1 METIL
6 TFFAD
11 FWDVLAEMAPYLL
24 FGFAVA
30 GLLSVFISAEWVQ
43 KHLGRG
49 RFGPILKAAAMG
61 VPMPLCSCGV
71 IPVSASLRRQGAG
84 SPAAVSFLISTPQ
97 TGVDSIMVTY
107 SLLGPVFAIYRP
119 LAALISGVVGGL
131 IASLLGGPA
140 GARAASGGAQQDT
153 THSQH
158 SCCNGSH
165 ASEQAESASP
175 EELAESTAGEGKK
188 LCCGSS
194 SEDEHAVNCP
204 RGGLLARLGRAARYG
219 FLTLPADIAGALLV
233 GLAVAAGI
241 SALVEPGALAN
252 WVEPGW
258 SQILLLMAAG
268 IPIYVCATASIPVAG
283 ALILMGASPGAAF
296 AFLMTGSATNAATVS
311 TVWKTMGR
319 SVAMVYVGTMMA
331 TAFAGGLLLDV
342 FLDATAVQK
351 AMHGDMVPAWV
362 NSAGAVVLLAVLGWG
377 LWTNYGRRL
386 TARRTEPQAADS
398 CPSESSTCRGGEES

>member
-1 METIL
+1 METIATFL
-6 TFFAD
+6 TD

-30 GLLSVFISAEWVQ
+30 GLLSVFISTEWVQ

-71 IPVSASLRRQGAG
+71 IPVSASLRKQGAG
-84 SPAAVSFLISTPQ
+84 APAAVSFLISTPQ

-119 LAALISGVVGGL
+119 LAALVSGIVGGL
-131 IASLLGGPA
+131 IASLLGEP
-140 GARAASGGAQQDT
+140 RTASVDDAKIKPNASQDET
-153 THSQH
+153 
-158 SCCNGSH
+158 SCCSGSH
-165 ASEQAESASP
+165 ASEQAESTSP
-175 EELAESTAGEGKK
+175 EELAHAAAGEGKMV
-188 LCCGSS
+188 CCGTASG
-194 SEDEHAVNCP
+194 DEHAVNCP
-204 RGGLLARLGRAARYG
+204 RGGILARLGRAVRYG

-319 SVAMVYVGTMMA
+319 AVAMVYVGTMMA

-342 FLDATAVQK
+342 FLDGAAVRQ
-351 AMHGDMVPAWV
+351 AMHGGMMPSWFNTA
-362 NSAGAVVLLAVLGWG
+362 AAIVLLAVLAWG
-377 LWTNYGRRL
+377 LWTHYGRRL
-386 TARRTEPQAADS
+386 MGRRTGQQSPKA
-398 CPSESSTCRGGEES
+398 CPSEAPACCGGEES

>member
-1 METIL
+1 METITTFL
-6 TFFAD
+6 TD
-11 FWDVLAEMAPYLL
+11 FWGVLAEMAPYLL

-30 GLLSVFISAEWVQ
+30 GLLSVFISTEWVQ

-61 VPMPLCSCGV
+61 IPMPLCSCGV
-71 IPVSASLRRQGAG
+71 IPVSASLRKQGAG

-97 TGVDSIMVTY
+97 TGVDSITVTY

-119 LAALISGVVGGL
+119 LAALISGVIGGL
-131 IASLLGGPA
+131 IASLLREPKTSA
-140 GARAASGGAQQDT
+140 PTSTESAPHANS
-153 THSQH
+153 SQPT
-158 SCCNGSH
+158 CCSGSH
-165 ASEQAESASP
+165 ASEQAQSASP
-175 EELAESTAGEGKK
+175 EELAEAVAGEGKMV
-188 LCCGSS
+188 CCGSAS
-194 SEDEHAVNCP
+194 GDEHSVNCR
-204 RGGLLARLGRAARYG
+204 RGGITARLGRAVRYG

-268 IPIYVCATASIPVAG
+268 IPIYVCATASIPIAA

-319 SVAMVYVGTMMA
+319 SVAIVYVGTMMA

-342 FLDATAVQK
+342 FLDGAAVQK
-351 AMHGDMVPAWV
+351 AMHGDMMPAWI
-362 NSAGAVVLLAVLGWG
+362 NSTAAIVLLAVLGWG
-377 LWTNYGRRL
+377 LWTHYGRRL
-386 TARRTEPQAADS
+386 MARWTGRKATGS
-398 CPSESSTCRGGEES
+398 CPSEASTCRGGEES